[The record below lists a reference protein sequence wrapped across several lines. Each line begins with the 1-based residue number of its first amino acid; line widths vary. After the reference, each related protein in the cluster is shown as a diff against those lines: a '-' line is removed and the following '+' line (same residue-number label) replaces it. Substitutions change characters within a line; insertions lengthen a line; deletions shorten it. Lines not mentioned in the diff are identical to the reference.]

1 MGHSKGWILLEAIL
15 CNHPTE
21 SWSRW
26 NKEERINISGWFDFS
41 ISNLY
46 QFWGWIYHNL
56 IVRDISFVCSEEGN
70 TEFHSIYPQQS
81 VRDTF
86 DFCANSRVRSW
97 MGIFSETTTTC
108 VALSLVWNNHNSCF
122 FMFSLASSC
131 NWFILDQHSWPFF
144 YCIVDREM
152 ISDSQTVI
160 IWTTYVWLLQTCQLQ
175 CIQWEVCVWESA
187 FLHTKDAGDWPAF
200 CKRLCATTHTRLS
213 RRQIGRCNYWKDI
226 DNTLHYI

>member
-108 VALSLVWNNHNSCF
+108 VALSLVWNNHNSF
-122 FMFSLASSC
+122 FLCLAWHLVVTGSFLT
-131 NWFILDQHSWPFF
+131 N
-144 YCIVDREM
+144 IVDLFSIALSTERWYLIVKQSLSEQLTCDYYKPVNCNVYSERFVSESLHSFTPRMLVIGPHFANAYVQPPTQDSRE
-152 ISDSQTVI
+152 D
-160 IWTTYVWLLQTCQLQ
+160 
-175 CIQWEVCVWESA
+175 
-187 FLHTKDAGDWPAF
+187 K
-200 CKRLCATTHTRLS
+200 
-213 RRQIGRCNYWKDI
+213 
-226 DNTLHYI
+226 